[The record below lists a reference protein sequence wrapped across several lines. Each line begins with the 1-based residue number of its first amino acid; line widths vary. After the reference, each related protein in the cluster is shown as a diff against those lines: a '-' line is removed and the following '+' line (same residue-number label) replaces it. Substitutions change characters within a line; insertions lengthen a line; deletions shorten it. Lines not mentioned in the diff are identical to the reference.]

1 MKDLNKRLV
10 EVEAVLERLEDKYKK
25 KIPLE
30 IWEYIKKNKDT
41 TYDFYFDDNKPLE
54 NQKLNIDTIAM
65 LTYINMEYL
74 LDEEQKKEMLRL
86 LREDEAFA
94 EEKKK
99 EQYKTEDLFKNR
111 KDNQRAIDSNTN
123 NEIAMTKYKESFF
136 KKIINKIKKLF
147 SR

>member
-30 IWEYIKKNKDT
+30 IWEYIKQNKDT

-74 LDEEQKKEMLRL
+74 LNEEQKKEMLRL
-86 LREDEAFA
+86 LREDESFA

-123 NEIAMTKYKESFF
+123 NEIAMTKYKESFL

>member
-1 MKDLNKRLV
+1 MENLSKRLV

-25 KIPLE
+25 KIPSE
-30 IWEYIKKNKDT
+30 IWEYIKQNKDT

-86 LREDEAFA
+86 LIEDEAFA

-111 KDNQRAIDSNTN
+111 KVIRQQETSLV
-123 NEIAMTKYKESFF
+123 EIKKKKWYEKVISFF
-136 KKIINKIKKLF
+136 KNMFKK
-147 SR
+147 

>member
-25 KIPLE
+25 KIPSE
-30 IWEYIKKNKDT
+30 IWEYIKQNKDT

-111 KDNQRAIDSNTN
+111 KDNQGITDNNFN

-136 KKIINKIKKLF
+136 RKIINKLKKMF

>member
-1 MKDLNKRLV
+1 MIDLNKRLV

-25 KIPLE
+25 KIPSE
-30 IWEYIKKNKDT
+30 IWEYIKQNKDT
-41 TYDFYFDDNKPLE
+41 TYDFGFDDNKPLE

-111 KDNQRAIDSNTN
+111 RDNQREIENNTN

-136 KKIINKIKKLF
+136 KKIINKIKKIFL
-147 SR
+147 R

>member
-99 EQYKTEDLFKNR
+99 EQYKTEDLFRNR
-111 KDNQRAIDSNTN
+111 KDNQRAIDGNTN
-123 NEIAMTKYKESFF
+123 NEKAMTKYKESFF

>member
-10 EVEAVLERLEDKYKK
+10 EVEVVLERLEDKYKK
-25 KIPLE
+25 KIPSE

-74 LDEEQKKEMLRL
+74 LYEEQKKEMLRL

>member
-1 MKDLNKRLV
+1 MKDLKKRLV

-25 KIPLE
+25 KIPPE
-30 IWEYIKKNKDT
+30 IWEYIKQNKDT

-99 EQYKTEDLFKNR
+99 EQYKTEDLFRNR

-136 KKIINKIKKLF
+136 RKMVNKIKKLF

>member
-111 KDNQRAIDSNTN
+111 NDNKRITDNNFN

-136 KKIINKIKKLF
+136 RKIINKIKKLF

>member
-99 EQYKTEDLFKNR
+99 EQYKTEDLFRNR